1 MRFMTDT
8 FDSLLIS
15 VQNQASRARHAQ
27 RVLERMTTE
36 QKNTVLA
43 ALCDGLDAHADQIEQ
58 ANADDMQAARAEG
71 MSEGLLDRLLF
82 TAQRVH
88 ASVQGLR
95 TVIGLSDPV
104 GEVVHGIT
112 MDNGMRLVQS
122 RVPLGVVGMIYE
134 ARPNVTV
141 DVIGLCLKSG
151 NAVIVRGGHAAE
163 RTNAAILEI
172 VHHVLEEQGLSAD
185 VVSSVNRYGREG
197 AQALMKARGY
207 VDLLVPRGS
216 ARLIQYVSENATVP
230 VIETGAGNVH
240 IFVDKSADFAKALPI
255 LVNAK
260 TQRVGVCNAAE
271 KLLVH
276 ADVAAEF
283 LPQVAEVLK
292 EFNVTLRADERAYNI
307 LSAAGYEPQQAT
319 PEDWDT
325 EYLDY
330 ILGIHV
336 VDSLSEAV
344 AHINAHST
352 GHTEAIIS
360 EDYSQIEEF
369 TRTVSSAV
377 VMVNASTR
385 FTDGGMFGFGAELG
399 ISTQK
404 MHVREPMGLTALT
417 TTHWVGYGTGQVR
430 A

>member
-1 MRFMTDT
+1 M
-8 FDSLLIS
+8 
-15 VQNQASRARHAQ
+15 
-27 RVLERMTTE
+27 
-36 QKNTVLA
+36 
-43 ALCDGLDAHADQIEQ
+43 
-58 ANADDMQAARAEG
+58 
-71 MSEGLLDRLLF
+71 
-82 TAQRVH
+82 
-88 ASVQGLR
+88 
-95 TVIGLSDPV
+95 
-104 GEVVHGIT
+104 HGIT
-112 MDNGMRLVQS
+112 MENGMRLVQS
-122 RVPLGVVGMIYE
+122 RVPMGVVGMIYE

-163 RTNAAILEI
+163 RTNAATIAI
-172 VHHVLEEQGLSAD
+172 VQEVLEEQGISAD
-185 VVSSVNRYGREG
+185 AVSSVDSYGREG

-216 ARLIQYVSENATVP
+216 AGLIQYVSNNATVP

-240 IFVDKSADFAKALPI
+240 IYIDSSADFAKALPI

-276 ADVAAEF
+276 ADVAADF
-283 LPQVAEVLK
+283 LPAAAQVLE
-292 EFNVTLRADERAYNI
+292 EFNVSLRADQRAFEI
-307 LSAAGYEPQQAT
+307 LTAAGYEAQHAT
-319 PEDWDT
+319 DEDWDT

-336 VDSLSEAV
+336 VDSVQEAV

-352 GHTEAIIS
+352 GHTEAIMS
-360 EDYSQIEEF
+360 EDYSIIEQF
-369 TRTVSSAV
+369 TRTVNSAV
-377 VMVNASTR
+377 IMVNASTR

-404 MHVREPMGLTALT
+404 MHVRGPMGLKELT